1 MHSQYLV
8 DAAQKCGVNVERL
21 VLKSDE
27 LPLYQSILK
36 EVERWMEEWKNK
48 INVVEQLARAE
59 FLLWPWGAHKVG
71 VNTRQISVDPLSVYI
86 VKKRRV
92 TEVGV
97 MAQFDCM
104 PLVYN
109 SFVGDA
115 EVSWSRD

>member
-8 DAAQKCGVNVERL
+8 DAAQKCGVDVERL

-36 EVERWMEEWKNK
+36 EVERWMEEWENK
-48 INVVEQLARAE
+48 INVVEKLAHAE

-71 VNTRQISVDPLSVYI
+71 VNARQISVDPLSVYI
-86 VKKRRV
+86 VKKKRV

-97 MAQFDCM
+97 MAQFDC
-104 PLVYN
+104 PLCIIVL
-109 SFVGDA
+109 
-115 EVSWSRD
+115 